1 MSTKRQATK
10 RHRSEINKATNSIDL
25 SSDLEF
31 LTEYI
36 NVHENPLSL
45 LISSRII
52 NSSFSNLYQRSCE
65 IGWKEL
71 FIEERSKLKL
81 DEKSKPKRFM
91 FNRLIY
97 ACSKNTDNFEQQ
109 AQTLN
114 EEIKRQMSNKILS
127 EQDYD
132 INFPII
138 DYVYA
143 EVETWRQMQRERR
156 LFYKKYNAL
165 HSLLTLQRLMT
176 DHFLNLFHSL
186 TYEPNFL
193 KSGGRDAFREL
204 FHYSLIIVAQP
215 SGTDCIAATKY
226 EKFGKDFLAKIKT
239 RIICLLDLNKI
250 GKYLEYS
257 NIDVILYPKN
267 RNRDPDGDVQSSLQ
281 WKIRTI
287 INSEQEEQTFFYVE
301 LNENSPI
308 KLTKMNSNQKPLY
321 NNGLCQLEFR
331 TKFKIIGY
339 DIEEI
344 LTLNSQLFGL
354 CSHAKY
360 YPTFLAKVFIDEIE
374 QWYKNIILETHINI
388 LIGYICKFHK
398 RISGV
403 EIEPH
408 TQQFIEEELQE
419 VFNLFLKSASPM
431 DAPVMIFSFEIYQ
444 NILKKLFTQI
454 KFLSNHPFLSMILFH
469 GICSDKIDKKLNNY
483 TQQIPQMIMRF
494 EQFKN
499 EGKTE
504 HPNIIFV
511 FYHGTLRKSRTTHE
525 YFIDDIS
532 RCLCKAANNDR
543 NQLQVFNDDKTIPF
557 NYFRWYHDNDLNRD
571 NLIQT
576 DDEIIYYPLPTLLQG
591 TM

>member
-215 SGTDCIAATKY
+215 SGTDY
-226 EKFGKDFLAKIKT
+226 
-239 RIICLLDLNKI
+239 
-250 GKYLEYS
+250 
-257 NIDVILYPKN
+257 VILYPKN